1 MNDEILK
8 GVDGL
13 LCKLSSKDAAANIQ
27 QAKAAPTNS
36 NRSMFTAV
44 DIANTNNVLTK
55 LIRYFCIK
63 NRITLEDYVNC
74 YNRYGER
81 IGMLPSKISTSRNN
95 LKNTFIGNDAVT
107 WNRLIEVLTVFGHH
121 LVDVKLTL
129 SDDHDKIH
137 EISLTDMRRTISDN
151 FPNDVVGLKD
161 ITIGTIDDSGKRHEF
176 KQENSN
182 GETQGVS
189 DSKE

>member
-36 NRSMFTAV
+36 NKSMFTAV

-121 LVDVKLTL
+121 LVDVKLTM

-137 EISLTDMRRTISDN
+137 EISLSDMRRTISEN

>member
-27 QAKAAPTNS
+27 QAKAAPTSS
-36 NRSMFTAV
+36 NKSMFTAV

-129 SDDHDKIH
+129 SDDRDKIH
-137 EISLTDMRRTISDN
+137 EISLSDMRRTISDN

>member
-27 QAKAAPTNS
+27 QAKAAPTSS
-36 NRSMFTAV
+36 NKSMFTAV

-137 EISLTDMRRTISDN
+137 EISLSDMRRTISDN

>member
-36 NRSMFTAV
+36 NKSMFTAV

-121 LVDVKLTL
+121 LVDVKLTM
-129 SDDHDKIH
+129 SDDNDKIH
-137 EISLTDMRRTISDN
+137 EISLSDMRRTISDN

>member
-36 NRSMFTAV
+36 NKSMFTAV

-129 SDDHDKIH
+129 SDDRDKIH
-137 EISLTDMRRTISDN
+137 EISLSDMRRTISDN

>member
-27 QAKAAPTNS
+27 QAKAAPTSGNK
-36 NRSMFTAV
+36 SMFTAV

-137 EISLTDMRRTISDN
+137 EISLSDMRRTISDN

>member
-27 QAKAAPTNS
+27 QAKAAPTSS
-36 NRSMFTAV
+36 NKSMFTAV

-121 LVDVKLTL
+121 LVDVKLTM
-129 SDDHDKIH
+129 SDDNDKIH
-137 EISLTDMRRTISDN
+137 EISLSDMRRTISDN

>member
-36 NRSMFTAV
+36 NKSMFTAV
-44 DIANTNNVLTK
+44 DIANTDNILTK

-121 LVDVKLTL
+121 LVDVKLTM
-129 SDDHDKIH
+129 SDDKGNIH
-137 EISLTDMRRTISDN
+137 EISISDMRRTISSD
-151 FPNDVVGLKD
+151 FPNDIAGLKD
-161 ITIGTIDDSGKRHEF
+161 IAIGTIDDSGKRHVF

>member
-36 NRSMFTAV
+36 NKSMFTAV
-44 DIANTNNVLTK
+44 DIANTDNILTK

-121 LVDVKLTL
+121 LVDVKLT
-129 SDDHDKIH
+129 D
-137 EISLTDMRRTISDN
+137 T
-151 FPNDVVGLKD
+151 
-161 ITIGTIDDSGKRHEF
+161 
-176 KQENSN
+176 
-182 GETQGVS
+182 
-189 DSKE
+189 

>member
-27 QAKAAPTNS
+27 QAKAAPTSS
-36 NRSMFTAV
+36 NKSMFTAV

-121 LVDVKLTL
+121 LVDVKLTM
-129 SDDHDKIH
+129 SDDHDNIH
-137 EISLTDMRRTISDN
+137 EISLSDMRRTISDN

>member
-129 SDDHDKIH
+129 SDDRDKIH
-137 EISLTDMRRTISDN
+137 EISLSDMRRTISDN

>member
-13 LCKLSSKDAAANIQ
+13 LCKLSSADATANIQ

-36 NRSMFTAV
+36 NKSMFTAV
-44 DIANTNNVLTK
+44 DIANTDNVLTK

-121 LVDVKLTL
+121 LVDVKLTM
-129 SDDHDKIH
+129 SDDKGNIH
-137 EISLTDMRRTISDN
+137 EISLSDMRRTISSD
-151 FPNDVVGLKD
+151 FPNDIAGLKD

>member
-1 MNDEILK
+1 MNNEILK

-27 QAKAAPTNS
+27 QAKAAPTSS
-36 NRSMFTAV
+36 NKSMFTAV

-137 EISLTDMRRTISDN
+137 EISLSDMRRTISDN

>member
-27 QAKAAPTNS
+27 QAKAAPTSS
-36 NRSMFTAV
+36 NKSMFTAV

-121 LVDVKLTL
+121 LVDVKLTM
-129 SDDHDKIH
+129 SDDHDNIH

-151 FPNDVVGLKD
+151 FPNDVVGLKG

>member
-36 NRSMFTAV
+36 NKSMFTAV

>member
-129 SDDHDKIH
+129 SDDRDKIH
-137 EISLTDMRRTISDN
+137 EISLSDMRRTISDN
-151 FPNDVVGLKD
+151 FPNDIVGLKD

>member
-27 QAKAAPTNS
+27 QAKAAPTSS
-36 NRSMFTAV
+36 NKSMFTAV

-121 LVDVKLTL
+121 LVDVKLTM
-129 SDDHDKIH
+129 SDDHDNIH
-137 EISLTDMRRTISDN
+137 EISLSDMRRTISDN

-176 KQENSN
+176 KQENGN

>member
-129 SDDHDKIH
+129 SDDRDKIH